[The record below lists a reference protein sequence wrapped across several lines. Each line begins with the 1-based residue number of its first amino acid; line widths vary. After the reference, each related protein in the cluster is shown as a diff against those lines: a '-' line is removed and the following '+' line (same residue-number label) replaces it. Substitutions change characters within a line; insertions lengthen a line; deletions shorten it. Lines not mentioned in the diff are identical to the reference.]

1 MAAPAFTT
9 RSSSRPFGSVEVSE
23 WWEAEGGEEL
33 VAWLPPLRWS
43 DLQAGDGSGGK
54 GSEGKAGSGGTGG
67 GKGSEGKAGS
77 GGTGTGEGSE
87 GLLGKAGGG
96 GGKGD
101 LKGGRGKAK
110 ALHKAPPPI
119 SRRRAREIRSV
130 RANRERYM
138 KTEKDRFVNL
148 WKYHMAKARDLFPA
162 PPTSSGE
169 DSRFTFTD
177 L

>member
-43 DLQAGDGSGGK
+43 DLQAGDGS
-54 GSEGKAGSGGTGG
+54 G